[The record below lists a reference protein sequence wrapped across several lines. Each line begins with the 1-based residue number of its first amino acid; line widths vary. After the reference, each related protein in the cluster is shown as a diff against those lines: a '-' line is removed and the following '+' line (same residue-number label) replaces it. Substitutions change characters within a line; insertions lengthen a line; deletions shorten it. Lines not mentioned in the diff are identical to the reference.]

1 VIVRVGRR
9 AEHDSLARVGR
20 VATSD
25 RVLVRRASLRD
36 IEDLVEL
43 RLENGRVHAALDPV
57 AHRVPDADA
66 VRVMFTDRL
75 TIERADPEVVLVAER
90 SDQVVGMVEV
100 LVRPLAPEGDILM
113 PRRSAYIHTVVRSQ
127 ARGTGAGRA
136 LVASAEAWSRE
147 QDVEVMVAVIQR
159 DNEPATTFYGD
170 AGYRAEGMITM
181 KTIATTTG
189 S

>member
-1 VIVRVGRR
+1 MRLPTSEWTLVKVR
-9 AEHDSLARVGR
+9 R

-25 RVLVRRASLRD
+25 RVRIRRASLGD
-36 IEDLVEL
+36 IEDLIEL
-43 RLENGRVHAALDPV
+43 RLENGRVHEALDPV

-66 VRVMFTDRL
+66 ARVVFTDRL
-75 TIERADPEVVLVAER
+75 TIEHADPDVILVAER

-100 LVRPLAPEGDILM
+100 LVRPLAPEGDILL

-136 LVASAEAWSRE
+136 LMASAEAWARE
-147 QDVEVMVAVIQR
+147 QGVEVMVAVIQI
-159 DNEPATTFYGD
+159 DNEPAATFYRN
-170 AGYRAEGMITM
+170 AGYRAEGVITM